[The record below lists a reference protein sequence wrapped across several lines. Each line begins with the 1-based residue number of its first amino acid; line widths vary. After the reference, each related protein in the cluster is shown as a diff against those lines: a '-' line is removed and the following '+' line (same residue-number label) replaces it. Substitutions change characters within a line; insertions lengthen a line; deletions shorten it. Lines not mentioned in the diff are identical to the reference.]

1 MEEIST
7 IKGRILSFL
16 GSEGIKKSDFY
27 QATGLS
33 DSNFKGKNRLS
44 QPGGDMI
51 VKILTT
57 YPNLSA
63 DWLIMGKGDMLKGE
77 YTPMPLESVSANPAK
92 EANHVCPI
100 GESAKQPD
108 AIPLAEASD
117 LKCKPIPLVTVKA
130 AAGFGGGD
138 FRIVEEDVKEYYV
151 IPKFRHCNVDFMI
164 EVSGTSMFP
173 HYNPGDVIAC
183 SILHDTHFI
192 QWNKCHV
199 IATREQGILVKRL
212 LPGDDAQHL
221 KAVSDNKE
229 YLPFDIP
236 VDEITGIALVV
247 GSVSLE

>member
-1 MEEIST
+1 MNKKEMLQALIDHYDNGNKSQFAKRLGVSAQGIST
-7 IKGRILSFL
+7 WLSRGTFDIEL
-16 GSEGIKKSDFY
+16 IYSKCENLNSEW
-27 QATGLS
+27 L
-33 DSNFKGKNRLS
+33 
-44 QPGGDMI
+44 
-51 VKILTT
+51 LT
-57 YPNLSA
+57 
-63 DWLIMGKGDMLKGE
+63 GKGEMLRGK
-77 YTPMPLESVSANPAK
+77 YTPITSESVSTDPAK
-92 EANHVCPI
+92 GINYVPATYPI
-100 GESAKQPD
+100 GENAKQPD

-117 LKCKPIPLVTVKA
+117 LKCKPIPLVTAKA
-130 AAGFGGGD
+130 AAGFGGSD
-138 FRIVEEDVKEYYV
+138 FSITEEDVKEYYV

-164 EVSGTSMFP
+164 EVSGTSMYP

-183 SILHDTHFI
+183 SILHNTQFI

-199 IATREQGILVKRL
+199 IATREQSILVKRL